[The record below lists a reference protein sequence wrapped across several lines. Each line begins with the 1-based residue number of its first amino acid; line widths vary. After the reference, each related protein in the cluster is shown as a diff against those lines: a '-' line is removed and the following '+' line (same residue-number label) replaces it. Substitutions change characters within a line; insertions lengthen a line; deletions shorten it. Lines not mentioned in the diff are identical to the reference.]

1 MFDHFLAY
9 LVLVLVSLALFFSA
23 NLDAIDYVASLAL
36 FILFFSFFISSCS
49 YVFAFISASNSSYNI
64 DNFLFWIDL
73 RSSIFLDLLLV
84 ADSALAYI
92 FLAAGTFGGSYLGF
106 IVALC
111 ASYIFN
117 MWAGILEFLPVNTA
131 DLGLLYVEKA
141 FVVVDYISPGQN
153 NA

>member
-1 MFDHFLAY
+1 
-9 LVLVLVSLALFFSA
+9 
-23 NLDAIDYVASLAL
+23 
-36 FILFFSFFISSCS
+36 
-49 YVFAFISASNSSYNI
+49 
-64 DNFLFWIDL
+64 
-73 RSSIFLDLLLV
+73 LLLV